1 MKAEQYDAHA
11 AVRLTHWWRY
21 GTNSFFASLIGDNV
35 SQGSLVLDHG
45 CGVGDLITLL
55 KEKYRVVGV
64 DAFPAAVR
72 YSRDANPNSPMT
84 QGDIMSL
91 PFADAS
97 FDAVVSLDVLYHA
110 NVTDDVQALTEIARI
125 LKPGGRVFL
134 QLPAYEWLRSGH
146 DAVAMTRKRYN
157 APEVRASLEK
167 AGFTPLRTGYRMTFF
182 FFAAALARLL
192 KRSQAHEEDSASSD
206 MKNTNPVLNTLLK
219 KVIGVENAL
228 ARYINFPFGLSVVA
242 VAKKVEP
249 KKT

>member
-21 GTNSFFASLIGDNV
+21 GTNTFFARLVGDNV
-35 SQGSLVLDHG
+35 EPGAMVLDHG

-72 YSRDANPNSPMT
+72 YARDANPDSQVT
-84 QGDIMSL
+84 QGDIMAL
-91 PFADAS
+91 PFADAT

-110 NVTDDVQALTEIARI
+110 NVTDDTMALAEIERI

-157 APEVRASLEK
+157 AEEVRSSLEK
-167 AGFTPLRTGYRMTFF
+167 SGFTPVRTGYRMTFF

-192 KRSQAHEEDSASSD
+192 KRGQAHEEESASSD
-206 MKNTNPVLNTLLK
+206 MKNENPALNTLLK
-219 KVIGVENAL
+219 KVISVENAV

-242 VAKKVEP
+242 VAKKAEP
-249 KKT
+249 KKA